1 MLSLRKEST
10 LDIVEQLNN
19 EGFAC
24 IEGAI
29 SGSWLE
35 SARSHV
41 KKAIN
46 EHGEKYFSVIRP
58 GDEQG
63 SPFAELTS
71 HPDLLSLLKDLTVRG
86 CSSGAAEGSNIYDV
100 LRVIAGPKGDS
111 GSLAFHYDASAITA
125 LVPIFMPENAPGKSG
140 ELVILAN
147 RRPFRKSL
155 IINFFEKIVF
165 QNKFARK
172 RFNERLLG
180 NEDEFVRI
188 LYPGN
193 IYLFWGYRSYHGNLP
208 CAPHSLRATMLL
220 HYGNPHGN
228 AVALRL
234 VRTSRRLF
242 EAVRRRVK

>member
-1 MLSLRKEST
+1 MLALPKVET
-10 LDIVEQLNN
+10 LKIAEQLNN

-29 SGSWLE
+29 SDGWLQN
-35 SARSHV
+35 ARSHV
-41 KKAIN
+41 KKAID

-58 GDEQG
+58 SDEQG
-63 SPFAELTS
+63 SPFDELTHDPS
-71 HPDLLSLLKDLTVRG
+71 LLSLLKDLTVQG
-86 CSSGAAEGSNIYDV
+86 CSESAAEGDDIYDV
-100 LRVIAGPKGDS
+100 LRVIAGSKGDS

-155 IINFFEKIVF
+155 MLNFFEKIIF

-172 RFNERLLG
+172 RFERRLAG
-180 NEDEFVRI
+180 NEDKFVRL

-208 CAPHSLRATMLL
+208 CAPNSLRATMLL
-220 HYGNPHGN
+220 HYGNPHGD
-228 AVALRL
+228 ALAL
-234 VRTSRRLF
+234 SMVRTSRRLF
-242 EAVRRRVK
+242 EAVRRNLK